1 MNNLLIICAVIAVI
15 ALIAL
20 LIFFAF
26 IIYHQMLLLNEV
38 NKRLMLDAK
47 ESRDH
52 ERITNEEYSNLVQE
66 FNNRTN
72 VEMSKDIFNTEE
84 NETFDPHDYS

>member
-1 MNNLLIICAVIAVI
+1 MTNIIIICTAIVLV
-15 ALIAL
+15 AL

-38 NKRLMLDAK
+38 NKRLMMDAK

-52 ERITNEEYSNLVQE
+52 ERTTSEEYSALVQE
-66 FNNRTN
+66 FNNRTTVDTTKN
-72 VEMSKDIFNTEE
+72 ILSEDED
-84 NETFDPHDYS
+84 ETPFDPHDYS

>member
-1 MNNLLIICAVIAVI
+1 MNNVLIICAVV

-38 NKRLMLDAK
+38 NKRLMMQVK
-47 ESRDH
+47 ESIDH
-52 ERITNEEYSNLVQE
+52 ERITTEEYSNLVQE

-72 VEMSKDIFNTEE
+72 VEMPKDIFNTEE

>member
-1 MNNLLIICAVIAVI
+1 MSNVLIICAVI

-38 NKRLMLDAK
+38 NKRLMMQVK
-47 ESRDH
+47 ESIDH
-52 ERITNEEYSNLVQE
+52 ERITAEEYSNLVQE
-66 FNNRTN
+66 FNSRPTVELPKN
-72 VEMSKDIFNTEE
+72 VLDTEE
-84 NETFDPHDYS
+84 DEPFDPHDYS

>member
-1 MNNLLIICAVIAVI
+1 MNNVLIICAVI

-38 NKRLMLDAK
+38 NKRLMMEAK

-52 ERITNEEYSNLVQE
+52 ERLTAEEYSNLVQE
-66 FNNRTN
+66 FNNRPN
-72 VEMSKDIFNTEE
+72 VELPKNILDTEE
-84 NETFDPHDYS
+84 DETFDPHDYS

>member
-1 MNNLLIICAVIAVI
+1 MNNVLIICTVI
-15 ALIAL
+15 ALVAL

-38 NKRLMLDAK
+38 NKRLMMEAK

-52 ERITNEEYSNLVQE
+52 ERLTAEEYSSLVQE
-66 FNNRTN
+66 FNNRNTI
-72 VEMSKDIFNTEE
+72 ETSKSILNDEE
-84 NETFDPHDYS
+84 DETPFDPHDYS